1 MGCSKAINQS
11 YQIAAAD
18 TFKLLGYFYF
28 HKINL
33 LVFIEIKYKDNT
45 ICVNDWLNRNLKYL
59 MKWTDTYYVKCT
71 YMSLWYKYIIM
82 ILGVADYIRFIGG
95 M

>member
-11 YQIAAAD
+11 YKIAAAD

-28 HKINL
+28 LKINL

-45 ICVNDWLNRNLKYL
+45 ICVNDWLNRNSKYL
-59 MKWTDTYYVKCT
+59 MKWTDPYYVI
-71 YMSLWYKYIIM
+71 YILWYKYVVM
-82 ILGVADYIRFIGG
+82 ILAVADYIRFIGG